1 MNEARRDILGDGLD
15 AVQIERGQPIAPQ
28 VYAALRQRIVD
39 NRLPP
44 GASLSESVLSAR
56 LAVSRTPLRA
66 ALQQL
71 ANEGLIQTWPQVGS
85 VVAPLAADRLEEA
98 VLMRSALEEATVR
111 RLAEKGVAASAFEE
125 CLAAQERPAA
135 RDDYAAFFRED
146 EAFHER
152 LAQLAGMPNAWRI
165 VHSIKGH
172 VDRQRFRMM
181 SGIRMRSMRAFEDHR
196 TIVARIVAG
205 DADGAV
211 LAMRAHVHSVL
222 ELSPRDVGAT
232 AADGHAPIREETSI
246 DEPGGRPCPS
256 R

>member
-1 MNEARRDILGDGLD
+1 MSGPPNDSVADGLD
-15 AVQIERGQPIAPQ
+15 RVRIERTQPIAPQ

-44 GASLSESVLSAR
+44 GAALSESILSAR
-56 LAVSRTPLRA
+56 LEVSRTPLRA

-71 ANEGLIQTWPQVGS
+71 ANEGLIQTRPQVGS

-98 VLMRSALEEATVR
+98 VLMRSALEEAAAR
-111 RLAEKGVAASAFEE
+111 RLAERGAAASAFED
-125 CLAAQERPAA
+125 CLSAQKRLAA
-135 RDDYAAFFRED
+135 RDDYAEFFRED

-181 SGIRMRSMRAFEDHR
+181 SAIPMRSMRAFEDHR

-205 DADGAV
+205 DAEGAAQ
-211 LAMRAHVHSVL
+211 AMRAHVHSVL

-232 AADGHAPIREETSI
+232 AAIGLWPAREETSI
-246 DEPGGRPCPS
+246 GNLGGRK
-256 R
+256 

>member
-1 MNEARRDILGDGLD
+1 MSEAHADDVEDGLGR
-15 AVQIERGQPIAPQ
+15 VRIERTQPIAPQ

-44 GASLSESVLSAR
+44 GAALSESALSA
-56 LAVSRTPLRA
+56 LLDVSRTPLRA

-71 ANEGLIQTWPQVGS
+71 ANEGLIQTRPQVGS

-98 VLMRSALEEATVR
+98 VLMRSALEEATAR
-111 RLAEKGVAASAFEE
+111 RLAEKGVAASAFEDS
-125 CLAAQERPAA
+125 LGAQKRLAA
-135 RDDYAAFFRED
+135 RDDYEAFFRED

-181 SGIRMRSMRAFEDHR
+181 SAIPMRSMRAFEDHR
-196 TIVARIVAG
+196 TIVSRILAG
-205 DADGAV
+205 DAEGAAQ
-211 LAMRAHVHSVL
+211 AMRAHVHSVL

-232 AADGHAPIREETSI
+232 AAIGHWPAREKTSI
-246 DEPGGRPCPS
+246 GHLGGRK
-256 R
+256 

>member
-1 MNEARRDILGDGLD
+1 MTGAQRNDVIEAALKS
-15 AVQIERGQPIAPQ
+15 VQIDRSQPVVSQI
-28 VYAALRQRIVD
+28 YSALRQRIVD
-39 NRLPP
+39 NRLMP
-44 GASLSESVLSAR
+44 GASLSETVLSTC
-56 LAVSRTPLRA
+56 LNISRTPLRA

-111 RLAEKGVAASAFEE
+111 RLAEKGIAADVLDES
-125 CLAAQERPAA
+125 LHAQERLAA

-152 LAQLAGMPNAWRI
+152 LAVLAGMPNAWRM

-181 SGIRMRSMRAFEDHR
+181 SGIPMRSMRAYGDHCR
-196 TIVARIVAG
+196 IVARILAG
-205 DADGAV
+205 DAEGAA
-211 LAMRAHVHSVL
+211 LAMREHVHSVL
-222 ELSPRDVGAT
+222 ELTPRETGT
-232 AADGHAPIREETSI
+232 ADADSLSAVRDSKAHEIL
-246 DEPGGRPCPS
+246 GGTR
-256 R
+256 